1 MSLYPVHQVA
11 SLVYAR
17 CKKDGHIPSRSKLHP
32 LLYFVQSQFL
42 QEKNQ
47 LCFDSAI
54 YAIEQGPWVDDLD
67 IYLSDYPPEQPLDR
81 ILLPDERM
89 ESSDAKILSHA
100 IDPACSVSEE
110 DLNETVK
117 LQMPYRVAL
126 ASKSKEIL
134 PQNIQKYFKS

>member
-1 MSLYPVHQVA
+1 MSLYQVQQVA

-17 CKKDGHIPSRSKLHP
+17 CKKDGHAPSRSKLHP

-47 LCFDSAI
+47 PCFDSAI

-67 IYLSDYPPEQPLDR
+67 IYLSEYQDQPLDR
-81 ILLPDERM
+81 ILLPEEKM
-89 ESSDAKILSHA
+89 ESSDAKILNHA
-100 IDPACSVSEE
+100 IDPACSVSEN

-117 LQMPYRVAL
+117 LQMPYRAAL

-134 PQNIQKYFKS
+134 PQNIRKYFQS